1 MSIKNTIGKRKG
13 AIELSL
19 GFIVTVVFAVVLLSL
34 AIVWLRGMFANIDVV
49 AVDLTTQAQ
58 EEIGKTFSETTSNF
72 AVRPARPDVTRGTS
86 LKVQAGIKN
95 NDPSGKTLRY
105 VVNIKAGNT
114 NTQVTKEEMTK
125 WITQTTET
133 AAGPNQIAYR
143 DVVITIPQSAETGAY
158 MFDVFAC
165 ASETSGLDPATC
177 DTTSNNLWGVP
188 QTLTVNVKSS

>member
-1 MSIKNTIGKRKG
+1 MNVKNAIGKKG

-34 AIVWLRGMFANIDVV
+34 AIVWVRGMFVNIGGI
-49 AVDLTTQAQ
+49 AVDMTVQARD
-58 EEIGKTFSETTSNF
+58 EISKTFSETTSNF

-86 LKVQAGIKN
+86 LKVQAGVKN
-95 NDPSGKTLRY
+95 NDPSGKMLKY
-105 VVNIKAGNT
+105 VINIKAGNT
-114 NTQVTKEEMTK
+114 NTKVTKEEMTK

-165 ASETSGLDPATC
+165 ASETAGLNLATC
-177 DTTSNNLWGVP
+177 DTTSSNLWGVP
-188 QTLTVNVKSS
+188 QTLTVNVKST